1 MTFLDTNVCLDLLG
15 KRSPWHEQADTLIEW
30 HIKESR
36 RMAISVISVPPLS
49 YLLMKYHNSEDI
61 RNVLRQLFQ
70 LVELLDVTE
79 NMTKESVSSSWNDLE
94 DAIQYQCALFHQA
107 TCIITRNKKDYTLSE
122 IPIFSP
128 EEWIQEFIQ

>member
-1 MTFLDTNVCLDLLG
+1 MTC
-15 KRSPWHEQADTLIEW
+15 
-30 HIKESR
+30 
-36 RMAISVISVPPLS
+36 S